1 MAEDFVELG
10 IEGVDKLVDK
20 HFHRLPD
27 RYIDPHTYLPRCRRH
42 ERGGGNKSAENGE
55 SDTECEGAYDPRP
68 EETYQRQR
76 MNRSPMK
83 DSYGY
88 GHLPS
93 SQQPRE
99 QATQEDWGRRRSEGL
114 VRRSSSQPGN
124 FTEDDRERQ
133 TRAAPRRRRRRS
145 LSDERRP
152 NETKAG
158 SRRGSGHEKGPPP
171 SKTDAVSL
179 TLLGIAAA
187 SLAASG
193 VMTVIKHR
201 DRTKELQENTKG
213 RERNGKDRGEDSK
226 ASKREGSSGGRRDK
240 PAEGRR
246 TKGGGGRR

>member
-10 IEGVDKLVDK
+10 IEGCLIDILTRTPTFLVV
-20 HFHRLPD
+20 
-27 RYIDPHTYLPRCRRH
+27 
-42 ERGGGNKSAENGE
+42 EGMNVEEG
-55 SDTECEGAYDPRP
+55 TEVPKMEKVIP
-68 EETYQRQR
+68 
-76 MNRSPMK
+76 N
-83 DSYGY
+83 
-88 GHLPS
+88 
-93 SQQPRE
+93 
-99 QATQEDWGRRRSEGL
+99 EDWRRRRSEGL

-124 FTEDDRERQ
+124 FREDDRERE

-158 SRRGSGHEKGPPP
+158 SRRGSWHEKGPPP